1 MGQLPDSKE
10 RTDTHRAPVF
20 SLAYSTKAYPLN
32 AGTGSLHSKLYSSTL
47 ALSLATRH
55 GRIWTP
61 IRVSQTADLGLSAVW
76 PGTVLAVPG
85 FIGFLKNQNGICFQP
100 TERHKPLVRAACQE
114 PDKLRSLGIIG
125 KSADKRALHAE

>member
-10 RTDTHRAPVF
+10 RTDTHRVSVF

-61 IRVSQTADLGLSAVW
+61 EWVSQTADLGLSAVW

-85 FIGFLKNQNGICFQP
+85 FIGLRKTYKLHLLSVYPGGGSGLYRFS
-100 TERHKPLVRAACQE
+100 EE
-114 PDKLRSLGIIG
+114 PK
-125 KSADKRALHAE
+125 

>member
-1 MGQLPDSKE
+1 MIHPVGVLFLFSYLNMPILP
-10 RTDTHRAPVF
+10 
-20 SLAYSTKAYPLN
+20 N
-32 AGTGSLHSKLYSSTL
+32 GTGSLRSKLYSSTL
-47 ALSLATRH
+47 ALSLATGH

-125 KSADKRALHAE
+125 KSADKSALHAE